1 MSSTT
6 VYIGRPSSLYFTEKD
21 IETQRVIESDGINAK
36 LNGPG
41 SDSL

>member
-6 VYIGRPSSLYFTEKD
+6 VYRGTPSFLYFTDKD
-21 IETQRVIESDGINAK
+21 VETQRVIESDGRNAK